1 MQDRVRT
8 KLRGR
13 IADCLV
19 THDCVTVPNGISMSY
34 AITLNGRTALVTGAS
49 RGLGRYFANA
59 LARAGAAVVV
69 TARQPDSLQAV
80 CDEIRGSGGSAVA
93 VSMDV
98 GDSSSVT
105 AAVTE
110 VVRQFGKLDIL
121 INNAGVTITKPFLE
135 VTEAEWDRVVDTDLK
150 GVFLVG
156 QAAANVMKTQGSG
169 GAIVNIASILGLR
182 VAGQIA
188 AYIAS
193 KAGVVHLTKA
203 MALELAR
210 YNIRVNALCPGYIE
224 TDLNR
229 DFFASDV
236 GKKLINR
243 IPQRRIGQL
252 GELEG
257 PLLLMCSDAGSY
269 MTGTILAVDGGHL
282 TSSL

>member
-1 MQDRVRT
+1 
-8 KLRGR
+8 
-13 IADCLV
+13 
-19 THDCVTVPNGISMSY
+19 MSY
-34 AITLNGRTALVTGAS
+34 TITLNGRTALVTGAS
-49 RGLGRYFANA
+49 RGLGRYFADA
-59 LARAGAAVVV
+59 LARAGATVVA
-69 TARQPDSLQAV
+69 TARQQESLQLV
-80 CDEIRGSGGSAVA
+80 CDEIRSAGGMAVA
-93 VSMDV
+93 VAMDV
-98 GDSSSVT
+98 GDSSSVA
-105 AAVTE
+105 AAVSD

-121 INNAGVTITKPFLE
+121 VNNAGVTVTKPFLD

-150 GVFLVG
+150 GVFLVA
-156 QAAANVMKTQGSG
+156 QAAANAMKAQGSG

-182 VAGQIA
+182 VAGQVA

-236 GKKLINR
+236 GGKLINR
-243 IPQRRIGQL
+243 IPQRRAGQL
-252 GELEG
+252 AELEG

-269 MTGTILAVDGGHL
+269 MTGAVLAVDGGHL